1 MHPVLWIPPSQYPPH
16 DQPLDNM
23 QNTPNTADL
32 SCGQKMIGKYSYTIT
47 RNDLKM
53 EQQAFEVGKGVST
66 CVDHIYICVCVCILY
81 VYIYM

>member
-1 MHPVLWIPPSQYPPH
+1 
-16 DQPLDNM
+16 M

-32 SCGQKMIGKYSYTIT
+32 SCGQKTIGKYSYTIT

-66 CVDHIYICVCVCILY
+66 CVDHIYICVCVCVC
-81 VYIYM
+81 VYIICIYIHVKERSFNWL